1 MTLGRSVEVEEERR
15 HPVLR
20 VLLFLLVLVVLGV
33 AGAILGG
40 AAWLK
45 HAMRASLP
53 QLDGSVTVSGV
64 SAPVTVRRDQHG
76 VPHIEA
82 ANLDD
87 LVFAQGYVTAQDRLW
102 EMDMARRMAAGDAAE
117 ILGSRLVEHDRM
129 QRILAMRA
137 TAERLTASLDQRDRR
152 YFDDYARGVNAFMG
166 SHQDRLPAEF
176 RLLMYEPKPWQP
188 VDSMLVAMSMVQLL
202 DEHWP
207 EKLDR
212 ERITARLGPTLAADL
227 YPTGSWRDH
236 PPISTELPLTA
247 PQQNIP
253 DVPLDESQ
261 TGILNDDLLHLRDL
275 TGTSADCLGCA
286 SGSNQWVVS
295 GSRTAS

>member
-1 MTLGRSVEVEEERR
+1 
-15 HPVLR
+15 
-20 VLLFLLVLVVLGV
+20 
-33 AGAILGG
+33 
-40 AAWLK
+40 
-45 HAMRASLP
+45 
-53 QLDGSVTVSGV
+53 
-64 SAPVTVRRDQHG
+64 
-76 VPHIEA
+76 
-82 ANLDD
+82 
-87 LVFAQGYVTAQDRLW
+87 
-102 EMDMARRMAAGDAAE
+102 
-117 ILGSRLVEHDRM
+117 
-129 QRILAMRA
+129 
-137 TAERLTASLDQRDRR
+137 
-152 YFDDYARGVNAFMG
+152 
-166 SHQDRLPAEF
+166 
-176 RLLMYEPKPWQP
+176 MYEPKPWQP

-212 ERITARLGPTLAADL
+212 ERVTARLGPTLAADL

-295 GSRTAS
+295 GSRTASGLAMLSNDMHLPHQIPNICYMGDLKAL